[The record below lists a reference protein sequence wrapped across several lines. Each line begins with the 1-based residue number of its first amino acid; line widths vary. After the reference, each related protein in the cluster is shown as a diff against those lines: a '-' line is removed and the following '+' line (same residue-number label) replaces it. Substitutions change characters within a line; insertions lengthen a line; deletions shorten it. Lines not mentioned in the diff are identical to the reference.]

1 MGVTAFR
8 VITVTRA
15 EGPRG
20 SENSSEPGQGQCQ
33 KESLCLQKER
43 AGPKGEAGEP
53 GGFAPGS
60 QASQFTLGAQGRR
73 EESAARATEGREDRV
88 TRHLLPEGEKR
99 TLDNTSKTTL
109 W

>member
-15 EGPRG
+15 EGPRR

-60 QASQFTLGAQGRR
+60 QASQFTPGTQSCSEA
-73 EESAARATEGREDRV
+73 SAVRVTRGREDRA
-88 TRHLLPEGEKR
+88 TRHLLPQGGKEDPG
-99 TLDNTSKTTL
+99 
-109 W
+109 